1 MIYKS
6 YADLFH
12 QQVNM
17 VLQDSCNLDHN
28 RGIVKRSVT
37 PSGERLGSPGV
48 SGLVQFARILL
59 ESSMLTV
66 FINFHQEHVLIVI
79 TLEVSRWIANT
90 EIGLVIFFTKTSST
104 TM

>member
-28 RGIVKRSVT
+28 RGIVERSVT
-37 PSGERLGSPGV
+37 PSGERL
-48 SGLVQFARILL
+48 RIQG
-59 ESSMLTV
+59 
-66 FINFHQEHVLIVI
+66 I
-79 TLEVSRWIANT
+79 
-90 EIGLVIFFTKTSST
+90 
-104 TM
+104 

>member
-37 PSGERLGSPGV
+37 PSGERLVLAHPHGYALSTNG
-48 SGLVQFARILL
+48 RL
-59 ESSMLTV
+59 E
-66 FINFHQEHVLIVI
+66 
-79 TLEVSRWIANT
+79 A
-90 EIGLVIFFTKTSST
+90 
-104 TM
+104 

>member
-17 VLQDSCNLDHN
+17 FLQDSCNLDHN

-37 PSGERLGSPGV
+37 PSGERLTM
-48 SGLVQFARILL
+48 ILNA
-59 ESSMLTV
+59 M
-66 FINFHQEHVLIVI
+66 
-79 TLEVSRWIANT
+79 
-90 EIGLVIFFTKTSST
+90 
-104 TM
+104 